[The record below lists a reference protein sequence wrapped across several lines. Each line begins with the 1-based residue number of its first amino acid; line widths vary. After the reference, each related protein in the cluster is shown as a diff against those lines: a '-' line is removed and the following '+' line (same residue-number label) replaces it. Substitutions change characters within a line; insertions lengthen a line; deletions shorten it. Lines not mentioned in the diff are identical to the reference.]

1 MYLRSLRSARS
12 LIALLVALLLVSAC
26 GGGGA
31 ILAEVGTG
39 GTGSAFGIVTGFGSL
54 IVDGVHRNDSNASYS
69 SEAEQGVAVAM
80 PMTGVMLGQNAEFAY
95 DAGGDITSAM
105 MSPEIVGTVS
115 AASPSSVTVLGTS
128 IIANSN
134 PALGPVTSFVGYVS
148 LASVQIG
155 DRVEVHGLLK
165 TDSQGKPYLQATLI
179 MQKPAANG
187 VRLTG
192 VVSQYNAGAGSFL
205 IGTQTVMASSA
216 AISPAGVALAS
227 GQLVTVWSNSAPVGN
242 TVTAANIRIKLPAQA
257 SGNVSLSGPIAN
269 YVSNSSF
276 KIRNVAVDASSAAIT
291 PSNASLGN
299 DQYVVVA
306 GSYDAAANKIKASS
320 VTVFTA
326 AAPTSVEVHGMV
338 ANFVSVSS
346 FTLRGVVI
354 DASAASF
361 TGGTA
366 AQLANGVFLEV
377 HGTVANNVVHAT
389 TVQLIALTPGQAPN
403 GSVIEIGGTLSSYD
417 PQTGAFTMSMAN
429 GGSMSGRMGAGA
441 ILRNGTAANLAVG
454 QPVSISGRF
463 NNNSLT
469 GVDVNF
475 QSAVPP
481 ATGIMQLSGIVSNV
495 TPTSFMLNG
504 VTIQN
509 NGVTIQS
516 NGVPVQGGGGGMMGG
531 RGMMGGARVNVSV
544 QLTGGQYLATAISLL
559 DG

>member
-1 MYLRSLRSARS
+1 MFLRVLDSVRSMTAM
-12 LIALLVALLLVSAC
+12 LAALLLVSAC
-26 GGGGA
+26 GGGGGVVA

-54 IVDGVHRNDSNASYS
+54 IVDGMHRDDSNASYS
-69 SEAEQGVAVAM
+69 NEAEQGVAVAM
-80 PMTGVMLGQNAEFAY
+80 PMTGVMLGQSAEFAY
-95 DAGGDITSAM
+95 DAGGNITSAM

-115 AASPSSVTVLGTS
+115 AASASSITVLGTP
-128 IIANSN
+128 ITANGD
-134 PALGPVTSFVGYVS
+134 PAAGPVTSFVGYVS

-155 DRVEVHGLLK
+155 DRVEAHGLLK

-179 MQKPAANG
+179 VQKPAANG

-205 IGTQTVMASSA
+205 IGNQTVMTGSA
-216 AISPAGVALAS
+216 TIGPAGAALAN
-227 GQLVTVWSNSAPVGN
+227 GQQVTVWSNGAPVGN

-257 SGNVSLSGPIAN
+257 SGNVTVSGPIAN
-269 YVSNSSF
+269 YVSNASF
-276 KIRNVAVDASSAAIT
+276 KIRNVVVDASAASIT
-291 PSNASLGN
+291 PSSASLG
-299 DQYVVVA
+299 DDKYVVVA
-306 GSYDAAANKIKASS
+306 GSYDAAANKIKASR

-354 DASAASF
+354 DASAANF

-403 GSVIEIGGTLSSYD
+403 GSVIEIGGMLSAYD
-417 PQTGAFTMSMAN
+417 PNTGAFTMSMSN
-429 GGSMSGRMGAGA
+429 GGSMSGNMGAGA
-441 ILRNGTAANLAVG
+441 VLRNGTAANLVVG
-454 QPVSISGRF
+454 QSLNISGRF
-463 NNNSLT
+463 NNNMLT
-469 GVDVNF
+469 GADVNF
-475 QSAVPP
+475 QSGPP
-481 ATGIMQLSGIVSNV
+481 ASPGIMQMSGIISNV
-495 TPTSFMLNG
+495 TSTSFMLNG
-504 VTIQN
+504 VTIQ
-509 NGVTIQS
+509 S
-516 NGVPVQGGGGGMMGG
+516 NGVSVQGGGGMMGGG

-544 QLTGGQYLATAISLL
+544 QLTGGQYLATAISLI
-559 DG
+559 GG

>member
-1 MYLRSLRSARS
+1 MYLPALRSARS
-12 LIALLVALLLVSAC
+12 TLALLSMLFLVAAC
-26 GGGGA
+26 GGGAAA

-39 GTGSAFGIVTGFGSL
+39 GTGSALGIVTGFGSL
-54 IVDGVHRNDSNASYS
+54 IVDGVHRNDSNATYT
-69 SEAEQGVAVAM
+69 SEAEQANAAAM
-80 PMTGVMLGQNAEFAY
+80 PITGLMLGQSTEFAY
-95 DAGGDITSAM
+95 DASGDITSAM

-155 DRVEVHGLLK
+155 DRVEAHGLLK

-306 GSYDAAANKIKASS
+306 GNYDAAANKIKASS

-389 TVQLIALTPGQAPN
+389 SVQLVALTPGQAPN
-403 GSVIEIGGTLSSYD
+403 GSVIEIGGMLSAYD
-417 PQTGAFTMSMAN
+417 PNTGAFTMNMSN
-429 GGSMSGRMGAGA
+429 GGSMSGNMGAGA
-441 ILRNGTAANLAVG
+441 VLRNGTAANLVVG
-454 QPVSISGRF
+454 QSLNVSGRF
-463 NNNSLT
+463 NNNTLT

-475 QSAVPP
+475 QSGPP
-481 ATGIMQLSGIVSNV
+481 ASPGIMQMSGIISNV

-504 VTIQN
+504 VTIQ
-509 NGVTIQS
+509 S
-516 NGVPVQGGGGGMMGG
+516 NGVPVQGGGDGMMGG

-544 QLTGGQYLATAISLL
+544 QLMGGQYLATAISLI
-559 DG
+559 GG